1 MPIFQ
6 ISGLGITRQCPFF
19 KHRASGFAGRA
30 LGDSGHLPVRNNR
43 AFSSHKPNLDS
54 RSISDGSSRL
64 GFGKWVS
71 GFDFKK
77 LGNIGQVPDFEKYE
91 VFLQTKKDCILLL
104 F

>member
-1 MPIFQ
+1 M
-6 ISGLGITRQCPFF
+6 
-19 KHRASGFAGRA
+19 
-30 LGDSGHLPVRNNR
+30 
-43 AFSSHKPNLDS
+43 
-54 RSISDGSSRL
+54 SDGSSRL

-71 GFDFKK
+71 GLDFKK